1 MARPERYFVGPNKRN
16 EINEVI
22 SLVKGTPMKENGA
35 EVPTRLQGMPQ
46 RPKGSKYFRLT
57 GSLTPCLSAFGVEV
71 RITDVDCLAFE
82 DVENGLA
89 DEELFD
95 VSNSV
100 RVYNLVK
107 QLNINTPAP
116 TGTVVEAIR
125 DSRYGVGSGGDEVE
139 FFWKILQIMSC
150 DCGPPPSSSS
160 SSGSE
165 PSDSSYSS
173 SGSSY
178 SSSSGSGSSG
188 SGSSGS
194 GSSGSSEPSSS
205 GSPGSSGS
213 SSSGSPPPP
222 PPPCENIEVVTDVQ
236 CVGGQIQV
244 TKTTICAVVVD

>member
-22 SLVKGTPMKENGA
+22 SRVNGTPMHENGA

-107 QLNINTPAP
+107 QLNINAPAP
-116 TGTVVEAIR
+116 SGTVVEAIR
-125 DSRYGVGSGGDEVE
+125 DSKYGGGSGADEAE

-150 DCGPPPSSSS
+150 DCGSPSSSS
-160 SSGSE
+160 SS
-165 PSDSSYSS
+165 SDS

-178 SSSSGSGSSG
+178 SSSSGSSYSSSSSG
-188 SGSSGS
+188 SGSSDS
-194 GSSGSSEPSSS
+194 VSSSSSEPS
-205 GSPGSSGS
+205 GSGS

-222 PPPCENIEVVTDVQ
+222 PPPCENITVVTNVQ
-236 CVGGQIQV
+236 CVGGQIEV
-244 TKTTICAVVVD
+244 TRATICTVVVGG

>member
-1 MARPERYFVGPNKRN
+1 
-16 EINEVI
+16 
-22 SLVKGTPMKENGA
+22 
-35 EVPTRLQGMPQ
+35 MPQ

-107 QLNINTPAP
+107 QLNINAPAP
-116 TGTVVEAIR
+116 SGTVVEAIR
-125 DSRYGVGSGGDEVE
+125 DSKYGGGSGADEAE

-150 DCGPPPSSSS
+150 DCGSPSSSS
-160 SSGSE
+160 SS
-165 PSDSSYSS
+165 SDS

-178 SSSSGSGSSG
+178 SSSSGSSYSSSSSG
-188 SGSSGS
+188 SGSSDS
-194 GSSGSSEPSSS
+194 VSSSSSEPS
-205 GSPGSSGS
+205 GSGS

-222 PPPCENIEVVTDVQ
+222 PPPCENITVVTNVQ
-236 CVGGQIQV
+236 CVGGQIEV
-244 TKTTICAVVVD
+244 TRATICTVVVGG

>member
-22 SLVKGTPMKENGA
+22 SRVNGTPMHENGA
-35 EVPTRLQGMPQ
+35 EVPTRLQGLPQ

-107 QLNINTPAP
+107 QLNINAPAP
-116 TGTVVEAIR
+116 SGTVVEAIR
-125 DSRYGVGSGGDEVE
+125 DSKYGGGSGADEAE
-139 FFWKILQIMSC
+139 FFWKILQVMSC
-150 DCGPPPSSSS
+150 DCGSPSSSS
-160 SSGSE
+160 SSSD
-165 PSDSSYSS
+165 PSGSSYSSS

-178 SSSSGSGSSG
+178 SSSSSGSGSSSSSGSGSSG
-188 SGSSGS
+188 SGSS
-194 GSSGSSEPSSS
+194 SSS
-205 GSPGSSGS
+205 DPSGSGS

-222 PPPCENIEVVTDVQ
+222 PPPCENITVVTNVQ
-236 CVGGQIQV
+236 CVGGQIEV
-244 TKTTICAVVVD
+244 TRATICTVVVGG

>member
-22 SLVKGTPMKENGA
+22 SRVNGTPMHENGA
-35 EVPTRLQGMPQ
+35 EVPTRLQGLPQ

-116 TGTVVEAIR
+116 AGTVVEAIR
-125 DSRYGVGSGGDEVE
+125 DNRYGGGSGGDEVE

-150 DCGPPPSSSS
+150 DCGSPSSSS
-160 SSGSE
+160 SSSA
-165 PSDSSYSS
+165 PSSSSYSSS

-178 SSSSGSGSSG
+178 SSSSSGSGSSSSSG
-188 SGSSGS
+188 SGSSDS
-194 GSSGSSEPSSS
+194 GSSSSS
-205 GSPGSSGS
+205 DPSGSGS

-222 PPPCENIEVVTDVQ
+222 PPPCENITVVTNVQ
-236 CVGGQIQV
+236 CVGGQIEV
-244 TKTTICAVVVD
+244 TRATICTVVVGG

>member
-22 SLVKGTPMKENGA
+22 SRVNGTPMHENGA

-57 GSLTPCLSAFGVEV
+57 SSLTPCLSAFGVEV

-107 QLNINTPAP
+107 QLNINAPAP
-116 TGTVVEAIR
+116 SGTVVEAIR
-125 DSRYGVGSGGDEVE
+125 DSKYGGGSGADEAE

-150 DCGPPPSSSS
+150 DCGSPSSSS
-160 SSGSE
+160 SSSA
-165 PSDSSYSS
+165 PSSSSYSSS

-178 SSSSGSGSSG
+178 SSSSSGSGSSSSSG
-188 SGSSGS
+188 SGSSDS
-194 GSSGSSEPSSS
+194 GSSSSS
-205 GSPGSSGS
+205 GPSGSGS

-236 CVGGQIQV
+236 CVDGQIQV

>member
-22 SLVKGTPMKENGA
+22 SRVNGTPMHENGA
-35 EVPTRLQGMPQ
+35 EVPTRLQGLPQ

-107 QLNINTPAP
+107 QLNINAPAP
-116 TGTVVEAIR
+116 SGTVVEAIR
-125 DSRYGVGSGGDEVE
+125 DSKYGGGSGADEAE

-150 DCGPPPSSSS
+150 DCGSPSSSS
-160 SSGSE
+160 SS
-165 PSDSSYSS
+165 SDS

-178 SSSSGSGSSG
+178 SSSSGSSYSSSSSG
-188 SGSSGS
+188 SGSSDS
-194 GSSGSSEPSSS
+194 VSSSSSEPS
-205 GSPGSSGS
+205 GSGS

-222 PPPCENIEVVTDVQ
+222 PPPCENITVVTNVQ
-236 CVGGQIQV
+236 CVGGQIEV
-244 TKTTICAVVVD
+244 TRATICTVVVGG

>member
-22 SLVKGTPMKENGA
+22 SRVNGTPMHENGA
-35 EVPTRLQGMPQ
+35 EVPTRLQGLPQ

-57 GSLTPCLSAFGVEV
+57 GSLAPCLSAFGVEV

-107 QLNINTPAP
+107 QLNINAPAP
-116 TGTVVEAIR
+116 SGTVVEAIR
-125 DSRYGVGSGGDEVE
+125 DSKYGGGSGADEAE

-150 DCGPPPSSSS
+150 DCGSPSSSS
-160 SSGSE
+160 SS
-165 PSDSSYSS
+165 SDS

-178 SSSSGSGSSG
+178 SSSSGSSYSSSSSG
-188 SGSSGS
+188 SGSSDS
-194 GSSGSSEPSSS
+194 VSSSSSEPS
-205 GSPGSSGS
+205 GSGS

-222 PPPCENIEVVTDVQ
+222 PPPCENITVVTNVQ
-236 CVGGQIQV
+236 CVGGQIEV
-244 TKTTICAVVVD
+244 TRATICTVVVGG

>member
-22 SLVKGTPMKENGA
+22 SRVNGTPMHENGA

-57 GSLTPCLSAFGVEV
+57 GSLAPCLSAFGVEV

-82 DVENGLA
+82 DVENGLV

-150 DCGPPPSSSS
+150 DCGSPSSSS
-160 SSGSE
+160 SSSSE
-165 PSDSSYSS
+165 PSGSSYSSS

-178 SSSSGSGSSG
+178 SSSSSGSDSSSSSSGSSG
-188 SGSSGS
+188 SGSS
-194 GSSGSSEPSSS
+194 SSSSEPS
-205 GSPGSSGS
+205 GSGS

-222 PPPCENIEVVTDVQ
+222 PPPCENITVVTNVQ
-236 CVGGQIQV
+236 CVGGQIEV
-244 TKTTICAVVVD
+244 TRATICTVVVGG

>member
-1 MARPERYFVGPNKRN
+1 MAQSPERYLIGPGLRDKLRD
-16 EINEVI
+16 VI
-22 SLVKGTPMKENGA
+22 ARVDGA
-35 EVPTRLQGMPQ
+35 PLGAGGSANVPVRLQSVPQ

-125 DSRYGVGSGGDEVE
+125 DSRYGGGSGGDEVE
-139 FFWKILQIMSC
+139 FFWKILQVMSC
-150 DCGPPPSSSS
+150 DCGSPSSSS
-160 SSGSE
+160 SSSSE

-178 SSSSGSGSSG
+178 SSSSSGSDSSSSSSGSSG
-188 SGSSGS
+188 SGSS
-194 GSSGSSEPSSS
+194 SSSSEPS
-205 GSPGSSGS
+205 GSGS